1 MILLGPDL
9 PLLLLGLEISV
20 SVDLL
25 MSAGHTPQSGDS
37 SAGHAHIDMYSL
49 TVLWFAHCASCS
61 WSAAP
66 ACWSSHRSNLKFYIL

>member
-37 SAGHAHIDMYSL
+37 SAVQAHTDM
-49 TVLWFAHCASCS
+49 
-61 WSAAP
+61 
-66 ACWSSHRSNLKFYIL
+66 

>member
-37 SAGHAHIDMYSL
+37 SAGQAHIDM
-49 TVLWFAHCASCS
+49 
-61 WSAAP
+61 
-66 ACWSSHRSNLKFYIL
+66 